1 MEALEVFFEIHTDL
15 ERESPGR
22 DRYTRQAFQM
32 LPERDRP
39 SILDVGCGPGAA
51 TMELARVSNG
61 NITGLDFHQPFLDRL
76 VLKAQQAGLSGRVQA
91 VYGSMFEMAFP
102 DESFDIIWAE
112 GSIYII
118 GFERGLTAWRR
129 FLKPD
134 GYLVASEV
142 AWLREDPPEE
152 LSLFWQENYPGIR
165 TVPENLGL
173 IPACGYEVIG
183 HFTLPEDAWWVGYY
197 GPVEK
202 RLQGLRKKYRDVP
215 EALAV
220 LDAEQTEIDMYR
232 NYSQW
237 VGSVFFL
244 MQKGEE
250 RLALR

>member
-1 MEALEVFFEIHTDL
+1 MEALEIFFEIHTDL

-32 LPERDRP
+32 LPELARP
-39 SILDVGCGPGAA
+39 RILDIGCGPGAA
-51 TMELARVSNG
+51 TMELARLSDG
-61 NITGLDFHQPFLDRL
+61 DITGLDFHQPFLDRL
-76 VLKAQQAGLSGRVQA
+76 DVKTREAGLSDRVHA
-91 VYGSMFEMAFP
+91 VYGSMFEMALP
-102 DESFDIIWAE
+102 EGSFDIIWAE

-118 GFERGLTAWRR
+118 GFERGLTEWRR
-129 FLKPD
+129 FLRPA

-142 AWLREDPPEE
+142 AWLREDPPQE

-165 TVPENLGL
+165 TIPENLNS
-173 IPACGYEVIG
+173 IPTCGYEVIG

-197 GPVEK
+197 GPLEK
-202 RLQGLRKKYRDVP
+202 RLQGLRKKYKGDP

-232 NYSQW
+232 KYSQW

-244 MQKGEE
+244 MQKGKE
-250 RLALR
+250 RLAVR